1 MSSVS
6 EILAQVFG
14 LTATLMLCLS
24 YTVKT
29 KKTFLFLGLVGEI
42 AYGLTFVFVNSLG
55 AGLIVFLSC
64 LQSLVFFIFEKKNIT
79 PSKMLGFLFI
89 VVFVTLGAVN
99 FNTVYDI
106 IPILTYSWCT
116 LALYN
121 KNFNKVKVM
130 YLLPNMLLVIYD
142 IMVMAYANAL
152 EDGLES
158 IVIICSLIDIKKI
171 IGYKQSHKLFATLI
185 NKIGASLRFENSYS
199 FQSTA
204 KTLLTSDNHYH
215 TLRKE
220 NTTKRAEICQ
230 YG

>member
-29 KKTFLFLGLVGEI
+29 KRTFLFLGLVGEI
-42 AYGLTFVFVNSLG
+42 AYGLTFVFVNSIG
-55 AGLIVFLSC
+55 TGLIVFLSC
-64 LQSLVFFIFEKKNIT
+64 LQSLIFYLYEKKNVE

-89 VVFVTLGAVN
+89 IAFVTLGIVN

-121 KNFNKVKVM
+121 KNFNKIKVM
-130 YLLPNMLLVIYD
+130 YLLPNMLLAIYD

-152 EDGLES
+152 EDGIES
-158 IVIICSLIDIKKI
+158 IVIICSLVDFKKI
-171 IGYKQSHKLFATLI
+171 FATIQSHKLFATLI
-185 NKIGASLRFENSYS
+185 NKNGASLRFETKLSS
-199 FQSTA
+199 KSTA

-215 TLRKE
+215 TLHNK
-220 NTTKRAEICQ
+220 NTTNLTEVCQ